1 MSVHFLKSHGRKGS
15 QNDVLTDIT
24 ERDMMSEIAVAE
36 VDEMLK
42 NRKLKL
48 KKEMKLNTDSS

>member
-15 QNDVLTDIT
+15 QSDVLTDIA

-48 KKEMKLNTDSS
+48 KKEAKANNDSS